1 MREGHHRPKS
11 LTDAALW
18 LLDLTD
24 EVASDLSVFHR
35 IDDWESMSA
44 RRYCRL
50 VPLLP
55 AYGGAVAAGLRRMV
69 QEEQERQQAQA
80 APVYR
85 AGPPAAGFSRATS
98 GGEAA

>member
-24 EVASDLSVFHR
+24 EVASDLSVYHR

-55 AYGGAVAAGLRRMV
+55 AYGGAVAAALRRMLREA
-69 QEEQERQQAQA
+69 QEAQSTPQAQA
-80 APVYR
+80 AVAPR
-85 AGPPAAGFSRATS
+85 PALFSRATS